1 MFGVQFSGHAI
12 EIGKNSTE
20 RVAAVLIG
28 MDSAVAIAVL
38 VFAVFGGCLWYLH

>member
-1 MFGVQFSGHAI
+1 MFGVQFSEHAI

-20 RVAAVLIG
+20 RVAALIG

-38 VFAVFGGCLWYLH
+38 VFAVFGWCLWYLH